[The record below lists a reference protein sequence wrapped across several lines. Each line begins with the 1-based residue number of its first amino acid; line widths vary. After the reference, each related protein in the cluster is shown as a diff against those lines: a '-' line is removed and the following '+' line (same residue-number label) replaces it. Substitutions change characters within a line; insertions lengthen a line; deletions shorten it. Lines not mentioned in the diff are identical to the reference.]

1 MTFYKDTVYFL
12 CDAYFERSIT
22 AAERHNRGSS
32 YRLVVCFLKMHI
44 PNDYQKCPNNNN
56 YKERLSKII
65 KETLL
70 SHNNRSIDRNI
81 YFARESACELLP
93 RGYGDDT
100 FTVNHKETDTILI
113 SLVKHEIKHEE
124 NQNMPLSLYD

>member
-12 CDAYFERSIT
+12 CDTYFERSIT

-70 SHNNRSIDRNI
+70 S
-81 YFARESACELLP
+81 
-93 RGYGDDT
+93 
-100 FTVNHKETDTILI
+100 
-113 SLVKHEIKHEE
+113 
-124 NQNMPLSLYD
+124 Q